1 MHPTSLTWSAS
12 MHFQEDNGGLDL
24 SSTEMYQRDN
34 FFHFLAYWA
43 RFAFLSVVELP
54 KYCFTKGRY
63 FLFGKVVTGMVRHQS
78 HLSSSAVQN

>member
-1 MHPTSLTWSAS
+1 